1 MIEKIFF
8 SKKKSIKYFDRE
20 GEVGHEKITDMV
32 DQQTEIF
39 SSYWGFNKNVYT
51 YTLKDGDITMTS
63 EIYMD
68 LVIQFMEDIASHF
81 KLFVTI
87 PKLIRGI
94 LGLHIED
101 LIEIINFRLY
111 GKAANTIIEKNGLGT
126 SFMRPGRG
134 HKAQPLSTEQKSV
147 NINIVKK
154 VNSVIARFLRL
165 SFLNDMFEKY
175 FEKIE
180 RHLFLVMGRSEN
192 VAVGDYIEKMEELR
206 RDR

>member
-1 MIEKIFF
+1 
-8 SKKKSIKYFDRE
+8 
-20 GEVGHEKITDMV
+20 MV

-87 PKLIRGI
+87 SKLIRGI

-134 HKAQPLSTEQKSV
+134 NKAQPLSTEQKSV

-165 SFLNDMFEKY
+165 SFLNDMLEKY

-180 RHLFLVMGRSEN
+180 RHVFLVMGRSEN